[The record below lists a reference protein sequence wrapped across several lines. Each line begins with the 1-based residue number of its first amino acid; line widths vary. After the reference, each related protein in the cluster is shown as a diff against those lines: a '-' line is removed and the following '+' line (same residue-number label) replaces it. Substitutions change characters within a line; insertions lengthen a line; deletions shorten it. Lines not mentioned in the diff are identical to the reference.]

1 MPTMTPLIETFP
13 YTFPITFGKA
23 DGLVGIGD
31 YEPVL
36 PIEYRYTIPSIF
48 FEQEPTHW
56 LGFIEA
62 LQGME
67 ELLMPIWPIAEIYSA
82 AHLYPYIFGGTD
94 LDQLFD
100 KDLSWWEN
108 IPTKLMPQYPPE
120 MITGTAHTDP
130 SFFMQLSTPTFLP
143 DGTGAASPTSTVAV
157 DNGQTSTEVV

>member
-1 MPTMTPLIETFP
+1 MPTITPIIETFP

-48 FEQEPTHW
+48 FEQEPKHW

-67 ELLMPIWPIAEIYSA
+67 ELLMPIWPIEETTSGAY
-82 AHLYPYIFGGTD
+82 LYPYF
-94 LDQLFD
+94 
-100 KDLSWWEN
+100 S
-108 IPTKLMPQYPPE
+108 
-120 MITGTAHTDP
+120 
-130 SFFMQLSTPTFLP
+130 MQISTPTYLP
-143 DGTGAASPTSTVAV
+143 NGTGAASPTSTVAV
-157 DNGQTSTEVV
+157 DNGQTSTEAV

>member
-1 MPTMTPLIETFP
+1 MPTITPILETFP

-48 FEQEPTHW
+48 FEQEPKHW

-67 ELLMPIWPIAEIYSA
+67 ELLMPIWPIAEIHSA
-82 AHLYPYIFGGTD
+82 AHLYPY
-94 LDQLFD
+94 
-100 KDLSWWEN
+100 
-108 IPTKLMPQYPPE
+108 
-120 MITGTAHTDP
+120 
-130 SFFMQLSTPTFLP
+130 FFMQISTPTYLP
-143 DGTGAASPTSTVAV
+143 DGTGAASPTSTTAV